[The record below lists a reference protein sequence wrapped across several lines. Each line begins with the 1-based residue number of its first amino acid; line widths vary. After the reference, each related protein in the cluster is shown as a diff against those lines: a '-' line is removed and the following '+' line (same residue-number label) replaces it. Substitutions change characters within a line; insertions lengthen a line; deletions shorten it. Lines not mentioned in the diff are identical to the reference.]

1 MPSPKYN
8 WDNRARQYRDAAS
21 GRFVPRDSIRGDAV
35 DSYVDAARAEIKR
48 ISEQLRDR
56 HITTAQWQLRMETI
70 IKQTQTSAT
79 AIGSGGW
86 KQASQSQWGYAGSQT
101 RIQYGFL
108 RDRAIQVESGLSLD
122 DDFIRKAQDYATAA
136 TRTYE
141 AVLRRADLDSGLVI
155 SEQRFTES
163 NNPCKDCIRWAAM
176 GKQKPG
182 VLPDIGTK
190 CKCES
195 RCRCRFEREMRKP
208 KQ

>member
-1 MPSPKYN
+1 MANRKFT
-8 WDNRARQYRDAAS
+8 WDSKAHQYRDAAS
-21 GRFVPRDSIRGDAV
+21 GRFISRDSIRGDAIDAYI
-35 DSYVDAARAEIKR
+35 DSARAEIKR

-56 HITTAQWQLRMETI
+56 RITTSQWQVQMEQV

-86 KQASQSQWGYAGSQT
+86 KQATQSQWGYAGSQT

-108 RDRAIQVESGLSLD
+108 RDRAIQVENGLAID

-163 NNPCKDCIRWAAM
+163 ANPCKDCIRYAAM

-182 VLPDIGTK
+182 VLPDIGAR
-190 CKCES
+190 CKCEG
-195 RCRCRFEREMRKP
+195 RCRCRFVREMRT
-208 KQ
+208 